1 MRGIKSPK
9 DFYGGLLLAG
19 FGAFALFFARLYPL
33 GTAARMGPG
42 YFPRMLGI
50 LLVVIGA
57 VLMLRSLR
65 LRGSPLPR
73 WPWRP
78 TVVILASVVVFGA
91 IVSYVGLALSTI
103 VLILMASAASHE
115 FRPKEAVVSAIGL
128 AILAVGVF
136 IVGLGLQLSIW
147 PTFS

>member
-9 DFYGGLLLAG
+9 DFYGGLLLAA
-19 FGAFALFFARLYPL
+19 FGGSALFFARLYPL

-57 VLMLRSLR
+57 VLMLRSFRWAGSR
-65 LRGSPLPR
+65 LPK

-78 TVVILASVVVFGA
+78 TVVILASVVIFGA
-91 IVSYVGLALSTI
+91 IVQYVGLALSTV
-103 VLILMASAASHE
+103 VLIVMASAASHE
-115 FRPKEAVVSAIGL
+115 FRPKEAVLSAIGL
-128 AILAVGVF
+128 AVLAVGVF
-136 IVGLGLQLSIW
+136 IMGLGLQLSIW
-147 PTFS
+147 PTFG

>member
-19 FGAFALFFARLYPL
+19 FGGFALFFARLYPL
-33 GTAARMGPG
+33 GSAARMGPG

-65 LRGSPLPR
+65 WAGTPLPK
-73 WPWRP
+73 WPLRP
-78 TVVILASVVVFGA
+78 TVVILGSVVVFGA
-91 IVSYVGLALSTI
+91 IVQYVGLALSTVLLI
-103 VLILMASAASHE
+103 VMASAASHE
-115 FRPKEAVVSAIGL
+115 FRPKEAVLSA
-128 AILAVGVF
+128 
-136 IVGLGLQLSIW
+136 LG
-147 PTFS
+147 